1 MNLEEMALNDFD
13 LFKQNK
19 IYEYELNKK
28 LYNEQYREIF
38 INELKKEA
46 NSLIERGYSIDV
58 DSYPLDQIN
67 MIRTN
72 SEKNITEQHKDF
84 LEKAFND
91 KYPLGITDEKIVS
104 SAIDDFEKYKNNKIT
119 NFEIG
124 QKIERNEE
132 YKQAMIKLFKKEA
145 NNLNTERGY
154 NFDVENYAKDKI
166 DDILLYQKQIPKSHL
181 KDLYIEFE
189 EKFGNDFPLLSNN
202 AKNDF
207 DLFKQNKIPDAVIA
221 NKIENDPLYK
231 DSMKILFKQMGDE
244 LIKSG
249 QTISDINLYADQ
261 KINSILDSIKSI
273 STNEKV
279 DIIRDYEQKNSI
291 PAEYTVTSFD
301 IENDS
306 IRKHNVKS
314 LSIEDVLNIE
324 STKNILSIER
334 TDVPE
339 QLLPFSVDEKLIFS
353 KSINDIKTESN
364 NVIAMSNDDV
374 INYYKNISNENELD
388 FNKFSSKMTAFLDSN
403 NNKDSHLET
412 TIYLINELNNSPE
425 KFNNYSSLF
434 FDRGT
439 SENQV
444 NSNIKIGNNIKE
456 ALKDRPNKTH
466 VFVETVKKKVIKETK
481 SLLNVVENT
490 KKSLLEKPLKSI
502 QDKLFSK
509 AIVDA
514 EKKLEQQNSNQ
525 KTNQKEK
532 AKNLNISF

>member
-403 NNKDSHLET
+403 NNKDNHLET

-434 FDRGT
+434 FDKGT